1 LLFPLPKLRVAE
13 DAGVLGGAVRM
24 LSHGG
29 RQVIAQ
35 NSGCHS
41 KTRCS
46 SDVRARLLRA
56 RRPARIARRIA
67 GKDREELLL
76 EARVQRELR
85 AVPAA
90 AAAALGVLRR
100 VVVEARTAFG
110 RALVS
115 LGPLL
120 VGSVGALR
128 ETLVRARRAAR
139 VRSLAARLP
148 SLAGRTRQPLR
159 AAVDAAT
166 FDEEELL
173 AVLPCADTLVAL
185 HPVRA
190 VERHWRRALC
200 ALDALGALL
209 ESRAARQALA
219 WQTR

>member
-1 LLFPLPKLRVAE
+1 MTSAVLLRARV
-13 DAGVLGGAVRM
+13 

-41 KTRCS
+41 KARCS
-46 SDVRARLLRA
+46 SDARTRLLRA
-56 RRPARIARRIA
+56 RRPTRVARRVA
-67 GKDREELLL
+67 GKEREELLL

-90 AAAALGVLRR
+90 PAAALGVLRR
-100 VVVEARTAFG
+100 VVVEARAAFG
-110 RALVS
+110 RAFVS

-120 VGSVGALR
+120 VGRVGALR
-128 ETLVRARRAAR
+128 ETQVRARRAAR

-148 SLAGRTRQPLR
+148 VLAGRTRQPLR

-166 FDEEELL
+166 FDAEELL
-173 AVLPCADTLVAL
+173 AALPCADTLVAL

-190 VERHWRRALC
+190 VERHLRRALC

-209 ESRAARQALA
+209 KRGAARQARA

>member
-1 LLFPLPKLRVAE
+1 MTSVVLLRARV
-13 DAGVLGGAVRM
+13 

-41 KTRCS
+41 KARCS
-46 SDVRARLLRA
+46 SEACARLLRV
-56 RRPARIARRIA
+56 RCPARIARRVP
-67 GKDREELLL
+67 GKEREELLL

-85 AVPAA
+85 AVPAWP
-90 AAAALGVLRR
+90 AAALGVLRR
-100 VVVEARTAFG
+100 VVVEARAAFG

-120 VGSVGALR
+120 VGRVGALR
-128 ETLVRARRAAR
+128 ETQVRARRAAR

-148 SLAGRTRQPLR
+148 VLAGRTRQPLR

-166 FDEEELL
+166 FDAEELL
-173 AVLPCADTLVAL
+173 AALPCADTLVAL

-190 VERHWRRALC
+190 VERHLRRALC

-209 ESRAARQALA
+209 KRGAARQARA

>member
-1 LLFPLPKLRVAE
+1 MTSAVLLRARV
-13 DAGVLGGAVRM
+13 

-41 KTRCS
+41 KARCS
-46 SDVRARLLRA
+46 SDARTRLLRA
-56 RRPARIARRIA
+56 RRPTRVARRVARRVA
-67 GKDREELLL
+67 GKEREELLL

-90 AAAALGVLRR
+90 PAAALGVLRR
-100 VVVEARTAFG
+100 VVVEARAALG

-120 VGSVGALR
+120 VGRVGALR
-128 ETLVRARRAAR
+128 ETQVRARRAAR

-148 SLAGRTRQPLR
+148 VLAGRTRQPLR

-166 FDEEELL
+166 FDAEELL
-173 AVLPCADTLVAL
+173 AALPCADTLVAL

-190 VERHWRRALC
+190 VERHLRRALC

-209 ESRAARQALA
+209 KRGAARQARA